1 LVSRRFVR
9 GFAAAVLAVGTTVP
23 ATTLVLHGVAR
34 AQNFENE
41 GTVND
46 ADANAD
52 FTNTAA
58 DGDNNVLF
66 NYQLERSQPDQ
77 VNEFSDVDNEN
88 FDSDDDDTAT
98 LIANLFDDFFA

>member
-1 LVSRRFVR
+1 MVSRRLAR

-23 ATTLVLHGVAR
+23 AATAVLHGVAR

-46 ADANAD
+46 GDANGD
-52 FTNTAA
+52 FTNTAS

-77 VNEFSDVDNEN
+77 VNETSDVDNNN
-88 FDSDDDDTAT
+88 FDSEDDDVTI